1 MAKAKQVESKEV
13 ITEASAEALAA
24 LAAMFPQEDVIN
36 RRQFPKLTFKS
47 QTVLDEDEETILV
60 KAGTFFIER
69 PTDEEE
75 DGKKVWEKVE
85 LGKELDGHIILH
97 RKKLQYWDADN
108 EEFISSPIFDDASE
122 MVSLFKSGDFVT
134 SGTVAE
140 LKSLYPETK
149 KYIDKKSG
157 EEKEYVGS
165 KLKDATVLYVLVAG
179 ELLELTIQGTSR
191 KSWLGY
197 LKTTAVPTVITHF
210 TSTPQKVG
218 STKWNQM
225 EFKASGTPSADQA
238 SLGIATLTELLEGIR
253 MEKEYYAKKQAARA
267 TVMPATEPAALPA
280 GDTTTTEEDDGF

>member
-24 LAAMFPQEDVIN
+24 LAAMFPQDEVIN

-69 PTDEEE
+69 PTEEE
-75 DGKKVWEKVE
+75 DTDGKKVWEKVD

-108 EEFISSPIFDDASE
+108 EEFISSPIFDDNSE
-122 MVSLFKSGDFVT
+122 LVSLFKAGDYIT

-140 LKSLYPETK
+140 LKAAFPEMK
-149 KYIDKKSG
+149 KYTDKKTG
-157 EEKEYVGS
+157 EEKEYMGS
-165 KLKDATVLYVLVAG
+165 KLKDATVLYVLVNG

-210 TSTPQKVG
+210 TSSPQKVG

-225 EFKASGTPSADQA
+225 EFKANGTPSADQA
-238 SLGIATLTELLEGIR
+238 ALGIATLTELLDGIR
-253 MEKEYYAKKQAARA
+253 MEKEYYAKKQMARTA
-267 TVMPATEPAALPA
+267 TPVVTEPVALPE
-280 GDTTTTEEDDGF
+280 GTEAEDDGF